1 MGIYSVRVVLRIR
14 IASRVKSGDGAFRD
28 ALKATSVPSNTIV
41 L

>member
-1 MGIYSVRVVLRIR
+1 MGIYSVRVVLYIR
-14 IASRVKSGDGAFRD
+14 IASRVKSGGGAFRD